1 MKNLEISIF
10 LYIFAQMEVIYKGFT
25 VKDDG
30 TVINRF
36 GKKVGFKQKNGY
48 MHVSINGKQVLIHRF
63 IYEAFNGEIPEGY
76 EIDHKNTV
84 RDDNRL
90 ENLRIA
96 TPKENRNNPITK
108 ERYKTSNK
116 GKVTPQLIEKLKLM
130 YRQKSD
136 TPKTKDIKPRHKNT
150 TPKTTY
156 NKPKTRQN
164 ITKEL
169 KKHKPMKKRI
179 DKRIKS
185 VYQYTKDGEFI
196 KKWDSINECS
206 AGLGIWAQNITRCC
220 HGRCKSCGGFKFSFN
235 QI

>member
-1 MKNLEISIF
+1 MGIPIF
-10 LYIFAQMEVIYKGFT
+10 FYIFAQMEVTYKGFT

-36 GKKVGFKQKNGY
+36 GKKVGFKHKNGY
-48 MHVSINGKQVLIHRF
+48 MHVSINGKQVLMHRF
-63 IYEAFNGEIPEGY
+63 VYEAFNGEIPEGY

-116 GKVTPQLIEKLKLM
+116 GKITPQLIEKLKSM
-130 YRQKSD
+130 YRQKRTSN
-136 TPKTKDIKPRHKNT
+136 KHKIKQH
-150 TPKTTY
+150 
-156 NKPKTRQN
+156 

-169 KKHKPMKKRI
+169 KNPKIKQHITKELKQHKQK
-179 DKRIKS
+179 IKS

-206 AGLGIWAQNITRCC
+206 ANLGVWAQNITRCC
-220 HGRCKSCGGFKFSFN
+220 HGRCKTCGGFKFSFN
-235 QI
+235 PI

>member
-1 MKNLEISIF
+1 
-10 LYIFAQMEVIYKGFT
+10 MEVTYKGFT

-48 MHVSINGKQVLIHRF
+48 MHVSINGKQVLMHRF
-63 IYEAFNGEIPEGY
+63 VYEAFNGEIPEGY

-116 GKVTPQLIEKLKLM
+116 GKVTPQLIEKLKSM
-130 YRQKSD
+130 YREKSD
-136 TPKTKDIKPRHKNT
+136 TPKTKNIKSRHKNT
-150 TPKTTY
+150 TPKTTH
-156 NKPKTRQN
+156 NRP
-164 ITKEL
+164 
-169 KKHKPMKKRI
+169 
-179 DKRIKS
+179 RIKS
-185 VYQYTKDGEFI
+185 VYQYSKDGVFI

-235 QI
+235 PI